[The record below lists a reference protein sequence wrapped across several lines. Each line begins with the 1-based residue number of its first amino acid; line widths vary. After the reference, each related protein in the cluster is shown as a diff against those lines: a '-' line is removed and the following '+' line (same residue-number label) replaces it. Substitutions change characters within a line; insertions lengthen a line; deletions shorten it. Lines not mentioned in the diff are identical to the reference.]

1 MIFSADANNEVNHS
15 KPVRTNTYPIPDD
28 IRPLLKKRARTKEDQ
43 IYNAKLLHPMKPGCT
58 SVCPR
63 KCCTKFTEE
72 QRRNIYETFWKL
84 DRKNR
89 NKWVSKLLMQEP
101 IERRTNADK
110 QSRRLRSLYYHL
122 PTSSDCT
129 ADNVRVCKRFFL
141 ATIGHSYSQIIG
153 QITNSPEFRDQFMP
167 PLLFEKRSWSRY
179 VKKKD
184 RVITRK
190 NNFSNSIPCEKHD
203 VTTLLENS
211 PTLPDIPIASEAVD
225 DVEQETLF
233 KSKYSSVTDHVS
245 SDSFSTQIPID
256 MKAKIDDSWSNPPSD
271 SADEED
277 EDVMDEE
284 TSDVEH
290 VPPEGLYHHNQF
302 NVHVFPRL
310 MKGMA
315 GCFTTALGRQPTF
328 SNSVTLRVVYPW
340 KCWSK

>member
-1 MIFSADANNEVNHS
+1 
-15 KPVRTNTYPIPDD
+15 
-28 IRPLLKKRARTKEDQ
+28 
-43 IYNAKLLHPMKPGCT
+43 MKAGCT

-63 KCCTKFTEE
+63 KCCTKLTEE
-72 QRRNIYETFWKL
+72 QRRNIYETFWTL

-129 ADNVRVCKRFFL
+129 TDNVRVCKRFFL

-167 PLLFEKRSWSRY
+167 PLPFEKRSWSRY
-179 VKKKD
+179 KKKD
-184 RVITRK
+184 GGINEK
-190 NNFSNSIPCEKHD
+190 NSFNNSIPQENHE
-203 VTTLLENS
+203 VTTHLLENS
-211 PTLPDIPIASEAVD
+211 PTLPIIPTACEAVD

-233 KSKYSSVTDHVS
+233 KSEHSSATDHVS
-245 SDSFSTQIPID
+245 SDPISTQVPID
-256 MKAKIDDSWSNPPSD
+256 KKAKIDDSWSNPPSD

-284 TSDVEH
+284 PTDVEH
-290 VPPEGLYHHNQF
+290 VPPEGLYHSRVWSLYFDQLAAWQMSTHSDSCHVCPMTDDCHLGVSCQQTPACGEQASRVQVVGISDKIADNRHRNPVVHCITAYQLI
-302 NVHVFPRL
+302 NVDV
-310 MKGMA
+310 
-315 GCFTTALGRQPTF
+315 
-328 SNSVTLRVVYPW
+328 
-340 KCWSK
+340 

>member
-1 MIFSADANNEVNHS
+1 MWFVSAEESNEVEHS
-15 KPVRTNTYPIPDD
+15 KPVWTKTYPIPDD
-28 IRPLLKKRARTKEDQ
+28 IKPLLKRRARTKEDQ
-43 IYNAKLLHPMKPGCT
+43 IYNAKLLHPMKAGCT

-153 QITNSPEFRDQFMP
+153 QITNSPEFHDQFMP
-167 PLLFEKRSWSRY
+167 PLPFEKRSWSRY
-179 VKKKD
+179 KKKD
-184 RVITRK
+184 GGINQK
-190 NNFSNSIPCEKHD
+190 NSFNNNIPGENHE
-203 VTTLLENS
+203 VTTLLPKNS
-211 PTLPDIPIASEAVD
+211 PTFPDIPTASGSVN

-233 KSKYSSVTDHVS
+233 KSKHSSVADNVS
-245 SDSFSTQIPID
+245 SDSISTQVPID
-256 MKAKIDDSWSNPPSD
+256 MEAKIDDRWSNPPSD
-271 SADEED
+271 SSDEED
-277 EDVMDEE
+277 EDVMNEE
-284 TSDVEH
+284 TTDVEH
-290 VPPEGLYHHNQF
+290 APPEGLYHSRVWSRYFNQLAAWQMSTRSD
-302 NVHVFPRL
+302 NCH
-310 MKGMA
+310 
-315 GCFTTALGRQPTF
+315 
-328 SNSVTLRVVYPW
+328 
-340 KCWSK
+340 